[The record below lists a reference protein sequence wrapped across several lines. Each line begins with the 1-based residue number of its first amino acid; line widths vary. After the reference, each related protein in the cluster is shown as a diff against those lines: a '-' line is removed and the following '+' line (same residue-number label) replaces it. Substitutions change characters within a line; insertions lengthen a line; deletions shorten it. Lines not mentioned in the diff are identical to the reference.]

1 MQIDSKA
8 NQCLVRNMR
17 SLILCLGSASS
28 TIPETVA
35 GSVLS
40 FILSP
45 CGLSQWGRWRW
56 GRGSLKSIR
65 QKWRAKLWSVRYL
78 KLLKIY
84 LLCWIFFVCFCYLI
98 LRTRDFL
105 ALTQPNGLE
114 PFNICLIFISLCSCS
129 IFIGTISK
137 DKV

>member
-1 MQIDSKA
+1 MQKMQIDSKA

-78 KLLKIY
+78 KFLKIY
-84 LLCWIFFVCFCYLI
+84 LLCWIFLFVFVI
-98 LRTRDFL
+98 LFWEPETSLLSHSLMVLNPSTSALSLFL
-105 ALTQPNGLE
+105 SVHAQFL
-114 PFNICLIFISLCSCS
+114 
-129 IFIGTISK
+129 
-137 DKV
+137 